1 MFMNRS
7 LLDQKLNYNN
17 WKKIDNE
24 KNKEIIDRFL
34 MNIGEFKKLPD
45 ISTKFTKKDKK

>member
-17 WKKIDNE
+17 WNKIDNE
-24 KNKEIIDRFL
+24 ENKY
-34 MNIGEFKKLPD
+34 D
-45 ISTKFTKKDKK
+45 ILYEEDTNHYDFTNMKSML